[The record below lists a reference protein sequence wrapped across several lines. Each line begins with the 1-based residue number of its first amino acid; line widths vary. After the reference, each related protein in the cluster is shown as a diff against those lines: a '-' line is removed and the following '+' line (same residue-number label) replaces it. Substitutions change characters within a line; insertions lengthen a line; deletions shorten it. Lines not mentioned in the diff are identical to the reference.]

1 MKISSFQ
8 RIIIVENNVSLA
20 RLILILENI
29 MIDINTH
36 KITGK

>member
-8 RIIIVENNVSLA
+8 GRIIVEKNVSLA

-29 MIDINTH
+29 MIAINTH
-36 KITGK
+36 KIAGK